1 MIGNQDPPSSSWAAA
16 CVGMNDT
23 DEQLEKSGEGK
34 NIWTWNEQSRES
46 NKIKEK
52 WTWAKSDVRNIP
64 WCRFAII
71 ILFSWSVC
79 NQLRWEDFLI
89 LERGN
94 AYLGARKEADGN
106 EEMTRKQ
113 KVKGW
118 RASQISC
125 STFYF
130 LFSLKKFI
138 SFFEYIVSKFSRW
151 NDDLAH
157 DSMSLSSKCRAA
169 CIVGQL
175 LLFIVKINLD

>member
-1 MIGNQDPPSSSWAAA
+1 MDPPRIRRVKNMLAMIGNQDPPSSSWAAA

-52 WTWAKSDVRNIP
+52 WTWAKLDVRNIP
-64 WCRFAII
+64 WCGFAII
-71 ILFSWSVC
+71 PFSGSVC
-79 NQLRWEDFLI
+79 NQLRWEDFLF

-130 LFSLKKFI
+130 LF
-138 SFFEYIVSKFSRW
+138 FFEESYF
-151 NDDLAH
+151 
-157 DSMSLSSKCRAA
+157 
-169 CIVGQL
+169 
-175 LLFIVKINLD
+175 LFWIYSF